1 MYTIGQLAKKF
12 KLSRT
17 ALLYYES
24 IGLLKN
30 SGRKPSGYRMYSES
44 DCRLLERIC
53 GYRDAGLP
61 LNSIKALLSSPGSL
75 TVSLLEARIVELNQS
90 IEALRIQQ
98 KGIVRLL
105 LNCQVQEQRALVDHS
120 AWEGIFRAAG
130 FSRHDQWHW
139 HREFEM
145 ASPEQHQL
153 FLESVGAPA
162 HKIAEIRNW
171 AQADFVKNNPSD
183 PDRPELPSVRVF

>member
-12 KLSRT
+12 GLSRT

-30 SGRKPSGYRMYSES
+30 SGRTPSGYRIYSES
-44 DCRLLERIC
+44 ECQQLERIC
-53 GYRDAGLP
+53 SYRDAGLP
-61 LNSIKALLSSPGSL
+61 LNGIKTLLSGPGSL
-75 TVSLLEARIVELNQS
+75 TVSLLEARIAELNQS

-120 AWEGIFRAAG
+120 AWDGIFRAAG
-130 FSRHDQWHW
+130 FSRYDQWQW

-145 ASPEQHQL
+145 TSPEQHQL

-162 HKIAEIRNW
+162 DKIAEIRAW
-171 AQADFVKNNPSD
+171 AQSNFEKTNITDDVERINP
-183 PDRPELPSVRVF
+183 